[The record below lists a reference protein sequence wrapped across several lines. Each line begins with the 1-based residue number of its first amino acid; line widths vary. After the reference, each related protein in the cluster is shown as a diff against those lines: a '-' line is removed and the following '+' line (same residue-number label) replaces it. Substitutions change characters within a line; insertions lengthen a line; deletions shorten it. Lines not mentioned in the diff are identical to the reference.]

1 MYILIIGTQR
11 EILRALSGI
20 QVSLDSMKQEQ
31 DNQRRQLSY
40 IMRKLEGST
49 HVAIEEEMAGTIDLP
64 LASVDEVEKAEEA
77 LADKNVR
84 MALVCKNIIT
94 QLLF

>member
-1 MYILIIGTQR
+1 
-11 EILRALSGI
+11 
-20 QVSLDSMKQEQ
+20 
-31 DNQRRQLSY
+31 
-40 IMRKLEGST
+40 MRKLEGST